1 MTRLLF
7 INPNTTQS
15 MTDKIQAAARA
26 SVGPEVHIDAINSS
40 EGPAS
45 IQGPE
50 DGEAALPGLLRVLET
65 GVAQGYDGYA
75 IACFDDTGLE
85 QCRQLTDKPV
95 VGIGQAA
102 FHASLLLRPTF
113 SVVTTLAV
121 SIPVIEDNLQ
131 SYGLAPMCKKVR
143 ASDVPVLALEEPG
156 STAEQQISD
165 EIAHAIAEDNCE
177 AIVLGCAGMAPLAA
191 RLANAHKIPVIDG
204 VVAAAGLL
212 ATLHAVHLAGAVN
225 LAG

>member
-15 MTDKIQAAARA
+15 MTDKVQSAARA
-26 SVGPEVHIDAINSS
+26 AVGSDVIIDAATSK

-45 IQGPE
+45 IQGAE
-50 DGEAALPGLLRVLET
+50 DGEAALPGLLRALEA
-65 GVAQGYDGYA
+65 GEQLGGYDGYA

-85 QCRQLTDKPV
+85 QCRKLTDKPV

-102 FHASLLLRPTF
+102 FHASLLLRPGF

-121 SIPVIEDNLQ
+121 SIPVIEENLQ
-131 SYGLAPMCKKVR
+131 NYGLAPMCRKVR

-156 STAEQQISD
+156 SSAERQISD
-165 EIAHAIAEDNCE
+165 EIALAIREDQCE

-191 RLANAHKIPVIDG
+191 RLSRAHNIPVIDG

-212 ATLHAVHLAGAVN
+212 TTLHAVQITA
-225 LAG
+225 

>member
-15 MTDKIQAAARA
+15 MTDKVLLAARA
-26 SVGPEVHIDAINSS
+26 SVGSEIHVDAATSPH
-40 EGPAS
+40 GPAS

-50 DGEAALPGLLRVLET
+50 DGDAAVPGLLDALKAGIKEN
-65 GVAQGYDGYA
+65 YDGYA
-75 IACFDDTGLE
+75 IACFDDTGLD
-85 QCRQLTDKPV
+85 QCRELTDKPV

-102 FHASLLLRPTF
+102 FHASMLLRPNF

-121 SIPVIEDNLQ
+121 SIPVIESNLT
-131 SYGLAPMCKKVR
+131 SYGLSSACVKVR

-156 STAEQQISD
+156 SQAEQQISE
-165 EIAHAIAEDNCE
+165 EIALAIRDDKCC
-177 AIVLGCAGMAPLAA
+177 AIVLGCAGMAPLAS
-191 RLANAHKIPVIDG
+191 RLSAQHGIPVIDG

-212 ATLHAVHLAGAVN
+212 TTLHKVSSSG
-225 LAG
+225 